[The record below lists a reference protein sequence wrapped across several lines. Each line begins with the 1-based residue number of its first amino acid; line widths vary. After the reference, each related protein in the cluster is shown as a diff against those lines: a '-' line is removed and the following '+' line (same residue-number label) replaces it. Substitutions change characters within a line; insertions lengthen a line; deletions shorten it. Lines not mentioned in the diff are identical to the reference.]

1 MAGLGRKLANALC
14 CIGLA
19 AMLAPPAAGQESPAL
34 ICTTGEQAC
43 RGERSSQCF
52 AASRG
57 ETCTRGQVCRIG
69 QSACLGTQGR
79 GCYQPSRG
87 ENCTQGLVC
96 QTGQSACIRGGE
108 GRCYSPSR
116 GETCH

>member
-1 MAGLGRKLANALC
+1 MHTLARRLHAAWLC
-14 CIGLA
+14 TTLA
-19 AMLAPPAAGQESPAL
+19 ATLALPAVGQTSPAL

-43 RGERSSQCF
+43 KGEGTAQCF
-52 AASRG
+52 SASRG
-57 ETCTRGQVCRIG
+57 ETCTAGQVCRIG
-69 QSACLGTQGR
+69 QSACVGPLGR
-79 GCYQPSRG
+79 SCYQPSRG
-87 ENCTQGLVC
+87 DHCTQGLVC